1 MMKNGM
7 YVICANSIEE
17 AERDLEMMKL
27 AASLGQPLG
36 SGGMTLDKAE
46 TALNSLREALGY
58 KAEKKRKTTSHCE
71 CDDPYCGCH
80 YNRKEEYKDEESE
93 CEEEGDELS
102 DLCDT
107 LGAWFA
113 DKLYAYAIGEAPVE
127 EVRRETTKA
136 IREVR
141 DFMN

>member
-7 YVICANSIEE
+7 YVICANTIEE

-36 SGGMTLDKAE
+36 GGGMTLDKAE
-46 TALNSLREALGY
+46 TAIKALAAVVGLPL
-58 KAEKKRKTTSHCE
+58 EEDEDDCCDCCDCE
-71 CDDPYCGCH
+71 
-80 YNRKEEYKDEESE
+80 E
-93 CEEEGDELS
+93 CACEDEEEGDELS
-102 DLCDT
+102 TLCDT

-113 DKLYAYAIGEAPVE
+113 NKLYAYAIGEAPVE

>member
-36 SGGMTLDKAE
+36 GGGMTLDKAE
-46 TALNSLREALGY
+46 TAIEALAAVVGLPL
-58 KAEKKRKTTSHCE
+58 EEDDC
-71 CDDPYCGCH
+71 CDCCGCE
-80 YNRKEEYKDEESE
+80 KCVFEG
-93 CEEEGDELS
+93 EEECDELS

-107 LGAWFA
+107 LGVWFA